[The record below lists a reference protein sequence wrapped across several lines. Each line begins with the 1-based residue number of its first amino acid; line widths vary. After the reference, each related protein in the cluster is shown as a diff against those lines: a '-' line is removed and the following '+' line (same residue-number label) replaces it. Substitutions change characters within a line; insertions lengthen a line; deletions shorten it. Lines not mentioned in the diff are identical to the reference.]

1 MKRLSKILMMFAVTI
16 AIGATL
22 QGCAVKTLYDLHR
35 CGGSNI
41 CR

>member
-1 MKRLSKILMMFAVTI
+1 MKRTSKIIMMFAVAI
-16 AIGATL
+16 AIGTIL
-22 QGCAVKTLYDLHR
+22 QGCTVKTLYDLHR